1 MFVWDATEL
10 NPEQTAAVEEPSSV
24 FLVACPGSGK
34 TRTLTYKIAYELSR
48 RTDKRIVVAITYTH
62 RAADEIQERIEA
74 LGVDTTALWI
84 GTIHSFCLEWIIKPY
99 GIYVPELARGYTV
112 LDRHDREKMLERLCS
127 AHRGV
132 SLWDCD
138 YYFEEGGYR
147 LGCPDTRKHDSIHKI
162 LAAYFQELADTK
174 RIDFELILWYS
185 QVLIQSQPHIAALL
199 AQVFSYVLV
208 DEYQDTK
215 QIQYIL
221 VGAIVRAG
229 SGRTKTFI
237 VGDPNQAIYG
247 SLGGYAISPAD
258 FRALTGVPIREMALR
273 LNYRSSARIIEHFS
287 NFNVHAT
294 DIEAAGTMVDF
305 PSQVSYNHLVA
316 HDALHDELVRLI
328 QKSLAEGHAPDEICV
343 LAPWWILLASTTRKL
358 VALLPDQ
365 QFDGPGLV
373 PFSNDPDNFWFKLS
387 KILLTESSPQMLVR
401 RMRWARDVI
410 ADLRD
415 FGVNTSKITQRSLLR
430 ECNSIGI
437 AEADGL
443 AYLDKAFIA
452 VLDRLGIDLAAHRG
466 LVEHREA
473 FFASSQSR
481 LEKLRS
487 SGAGYITDLSFFKK
501 VFRER
506 TGITV
511 STIHG
516 VKGAE
521 FDVVIGFGL
530 LQGMVPHFSDPD
542 PDVAASKLLYVM
554 ASRARKHLHLISEA
568 GRSRGRYGEYEPTEI
583 LARCAFE
590 YNGY

>member
-1 MFVWDATEL
+1 MT
-10 NPEQTAAVEEPSSV
+10 
-24 FLVACPGSGK
+24 
-34 TRTLTYKIAYELSR
+34 
-48 RTDKRIVVAITYTH
+48 
-62 RAADEIQERIEA
+62 
-74 LGVDTTALWI
+74 
-84 GTIHSFCLEWIIKPY
+84 
-99 GIYVPELARGYTV
+99 
-112 LDRHDREKMLERLCS
+112 
-127 AHRGV
+127 
-132 SLWDCD
+132 LWDCD

-162 LAAYFQELADTK
+162 LAAYFQELADTR

-185 QVLIQSQPHIAALL
+185 QVLIRSQPHIAMLL
-199 AQVFSYVLV
+199 AQVFSYILV

-215 QIQYIL
+215 QIQYSL
-221 VGAIVRAG
+221 VGTIVRAG
-229 SGRTKTFI
+229 SGRTKTFV

-258 FRALTGVPIREMALR
+258 FRALTGVSIREMALR
-273 LNYRSSARIIEHFS
+273 LNYRSSARIIGHFS

-294 DIEAAGTMVDF
+294 AIEAAGTMVGF
-305 PSQVSYNHLVA
+305 PSQVSYNPLVA

-328 QKSLAEGHAPDEICV
+328 KKSLAEGHAPDEICV

-415 FGVNTSKITQRSLLR
+415 FGVNTSKVTQRSLLR

-437 AEADGL
+437 AEDDGL
-443 AYLDKAFIA
+443 AYLDQAFVA
-452 VLDRLGIDLAAHRG
+452 VLDRLGIDLTAHRG

-473 FFASSQSR
+473 FFASSRSR
-481 LEKLRS
+481 LERLQN

-542 PDVAASKLLYVM
+542 PDVAARKLLYVM
-554 ASRARKHLHLISEA
+554 ASRARKHLHLISET
-568 GRSRGRYGEYEPTEI
+568 GRSRGKYGEYEPTEV
-583 LARCAFE
+583 LARCAFD